1 MAQLPYL
8 EYPHVAKIGFF
19 KKIENLD
26 DRLKKEAFKDDRIR
40 SPFFFLLEVKDIE
53 NSGELAVSFYD
64 KDGKRAARKVF
75 AFGEDGQY
83 YEYILFFDQVENLP
97 PGKYHLTVFL
107 NDKLIYED
115 HIELSK
121 MLPQKHFK
129 LPFEERNGAVPG
141 TE

>member
-1 MAQLPYL
+1 MLLLLTPACGVKIAQLPYL
-8 EYPHVAKIGFF
+8 EYPYVAKIGFYY
-19 KKIENLD
+19 KVENING
-26 DRLKKEAFKDDRIR
+26 RLKKETFKDDRIR

-75 AFGEDGQY
+75 AFGEEGQY

-97 PGKYHLTVFL
+97 AGKYHMTVFL

-115 HIELSK
+115 HIDVSV
-121 MLPQKHFK
+121 
-129 LPFEERNGAVPG
+129 RV
-141 TE
+141 